1 MNLTI
6 LIASLSLAIAVN
18 TIIGL
23 FVTKKKYL
31 LYSTAILLA
40 VAMLFYSHSY
50 SALAAAD
57 AATPGAINRFVSE
70 EQQELEEDLNLTPG
84 GGHYSGIE
92 YAERAK
98 GEAQP
103 VSDEVIQE
111 TIEEYRS
118 DNLTIAV
125 ANGSVRVSG
134 RVQDK
139 DVARHVIEQIKEIP
153 GVHEITFDLGL
164 ENKAT

>member
-6 LIASLSLAIAVN
+6 IIASLSLAIAVN
-18 TIIGL
+18 TIISL
-23 FVTKKKYL
+23 FVIKKKHL
-31 LYSTAILLA
+31 LYSTAVWLA

-50 SALAAAD
+50 SALAAD
-57 AATPGAINRFVSE
+57 AATPGAIKRFVSE

-98 GEAQP
+98 GEAKP
-103 VSDEVIQE
+103 VSDEAIEE
-111 TIEEYRS
+111 TIKKYKS

-134 RVQDK
+134 TVQDR
-139 DVARHVIEQIKEIP
+139 DVARHVIKQIKEIP

-164 ENKAT
+164 ENKAI